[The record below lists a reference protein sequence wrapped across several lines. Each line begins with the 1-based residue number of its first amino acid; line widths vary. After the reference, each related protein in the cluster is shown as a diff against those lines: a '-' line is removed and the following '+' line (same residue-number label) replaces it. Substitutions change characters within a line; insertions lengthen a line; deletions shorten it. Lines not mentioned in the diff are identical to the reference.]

1 MNFVGGLSV
10 SSCGDKVWGGHIQK
24 KVNNEYTSR
33 LMMYDFKK
41 KSHFLYEYKHTNLIL
56 SVLISEVF
64 NFAMSGGGD
73 YTLVL
78 HGLKNR
84 KMIKIF
90 YMKYGSLRC
99 LFDLGTAVA
108 IGDHD
113 TVRLLDLETRDMK
126 KTEVEA
132 GGYSI
137 FCMNLGIRGSD
148 QKNRLALL
156 VGRQNS
162 NKMDKISIP
171 KAIAGYGK
179 DILEMQNGKKFLEM
193 RNETKNAE
201 NFKRKMFLLENEN
214 QGLSEENQR
223 LKDMLKQE
231 ENGKVDLISKF
242 EDKIMDLSNE
252 VKTQETIKPIYK
264 KTLIDSKTN

>member
-1 MNFVGGLSV
+1 MYES
-10 SSCGDKVWGGHIQK
+10 GDK
-24 KVNNEYTSR
+24 
-33 LMMYDFKK
+33 
-41 KSHFLYEYKHTNLIL
+41 
-56 SVLISEVF
+56 
-64 NFAMSGGGD
+64 
-73 YTLVL
+73 
-78 HGLKNR
+78 R
-84 KMIKIF
+84 KR
-90 YMKYGSLRC
+90 S
-99 LFDLGTAVA
+99 
-108 IGDHD
+108 
-113 TVRLLDLETRDMK
+113 
-126 KTEVEA
+126 
-132 GGYSI
+132 
-137 FCMNLGIRGSD
+137 
-148 QKNRLALL
+148 KNRLALL

-193 RNETKNAE
+193 RNETNNAE

-252 VKTQETIKPIYK
+252 VKTQETINTHLQEDLNRLKNQLTSSQKENESLTKSNRQQQQKLDDLNSQLRKLKNSNQGTPNLKI
-264 KTLIDSKTN
+264 SKTKSSPFCRQTIRLNRTIGNYSKRSKTFKRSSTRVSPKVLETNSLRRNCPRNQFKIEVKGN